1 MLVKLIKYDL
11 KMFFQTCGLL
21 YLIGTI
27 LAIGNGILVLSYNP
41 LNLFIN
47 MGGSTMLANNS
58 GEMERVF
65 VDSMFTMGM
74 LAIAAILPVAVILI
88 ISRFYKGV
96 FGREG
101 YLTNTLPVTHHEIV
115 LSKLGAAVISAL
127 VTLVVYLLQMLLF
140 MSIATKM
147 EVYSTLS
154 NTWEFMVLYLNLI
167 PTVTWISIFV
177 LVILSLINNLL
188 IVYLAIAI
196 GHIFRHYILM
206 SVVVYYGIKYL
217 VLHPLTI
224 LIVSPFNFLW
234 LPSDNS
240 SMEMVE
246 IVNTIVFT
254 SQVSSVVL
262 SVLCYFITIW
272 IMKKKL
278 NLV

>member
-217 VLHPLTI
+217 VLQPLTI